1 MQRFVE
7 IYCQSVFS
15 HAAKNSEYASE
26 TFAAVSLQSCPLYS
40 ASPALPAGLF
50 LQVDGQARRADRL
63 CGGQR
68 NLPQADV
75 APAGLLL
82 PLQRRPNRHQEEK
95 VCSGEVF
102 RRMPTDPCV
111 FFPVSCVVFRVTHLF
126 LTCSR

>member
-1 MQRFVE
+1 MQRLLE

-15 HAAKNSEYASE
+15 HAAKNPEYALK
-26 TFAAVSLQSCPLYS
+26 TFVAISLQSCPLYS

-75 APAGLLL
+75 APSGLLL

-95 VCSGEVF
+95 VSSGEMS
-102 RRMPTDPCV
+102 RRMLTDPA
-111 FFPVSCVVFRVTHLF
+111 FFPVSCAVFHFHVTRLF
-126 LTCSR
+126 LTR